1 MNRIEFMK
9 VAGAGAVACACG
21 SLFSCG
27 NKSQDPAPSNIDFT
41 LDLSQAANS
50 ALTVDGGSLTSQGIL
65 IVRISAGSFTAV
77 FRSCTHEG
85 TPVDYQALTKNFK
98 CPNHG
103 ATFDINGNV
112 TKGPATTSLRKYNTQ
127 LTNNLLRVYS

>member
-1 MNRIEFMK
+1 MNRLEFMK

-21 SLFSCG
+21 SLISCG
-27 NKSQDPAPSNIDFT
+27 SKSQDPAPSNVDFT
-41 LDLSQAANS
+41 LDLSQSANS

-65 IVRISAGSFTAV
+65 IVRISAGTFTAV

-85 TPVDYQALTKNFK
+85 TAVNFVSNK
-98 CPNHG
+98 FVCPNHG

-127 LTNNLLRVYS
+127 LTNNSLRVYS

>member
-1 MNRIEFMK
+1 MK
-9 VAGAGAVACACG
+9 VAGVGAVACACG
-21 SLFSCG
+21 SLISCG
-27 NKSQDPAPSNIDFT
+27 SKSQDPAPSNVDFT
-41 LDLSQAANS
+41 LDLSQTANS

-65 IVRISAGSFTAV
+65 IVRISAGTFTAV

-85 TPVDYQALTKNFK
+85 TAVNFVTNK
-98 CPNHG
+98 FVCPNHG

-127 LTNNLLRVYS
+127 LTNNSLRVYS